1 MARADVAG
9 PEDQPEDWVEKHLRE
24 LALLSG
30 GGAMPT
36 EYEPGSGPARPVPQ
50 SGDPFAMPSWAR
62 DAGGAVGAF
71 LGGLVSRIGEGKDRT
86 LRDMREN
93 DPFPNSPYVSTSKFA
108 DALEGGGQ
116 KTLEGLDWL
125 DQNYFGPAVGGATA
139 VAGDTADNIG
149 RIASGTGFEG
159 AYGRTRRAQEIGGR
173 AYRDETGEEFKQ
185 LREDKDAP
193 AWARIGGLAAG
204 AAQLGVDAALPI
216 APGAGLL
223 PKAGRAVKGAMD
235 ARAARVSDL
244 GSRIGG
250 ESVTSVPRE
259 APGALRQRLG
269 LSDDAYADTG
279 PKQQAASADF
289 ARQVSERE
297 AQMRADFDAG
307 RPVGSLTDAQ
317 KAEAKAPINTSTLR
331 VADEKPKQPKQPK
344 GYVDTA
350 AGAGQR
356 EGNPD
361 LDRVAIGYLKERG
374 LAQPTRTY
382 TGIDKAKAQQIAE
395 YYDKTPDMSL
405 DPEVQRAYATFN
417 QETAEQAAA
426 LLRAGYK
433 AEPWTKPGQPYKN
446 SAEMRADVRDNKH
459 IWYFRT
465 EEGAPIH
472 GAMTAEQN
480 DTFRWVHD
488 VFGHALRGNEFGAVG
503 EENAWLAHSQMF
515 SPLARKAMSTETR
528 AQNSWVN
535 FGPHGEF
542 NRANPDKTIFAEQK
556 AMLLPDEFLLPAGSA
571 DTAARVRAMV
581 DSPLLS
587 SDEGAYLYGDELT
600 IGDLMDE
607 PTTTPRAPITKE
619 RPTLKKK
626 AIVASDLDKQA
637 IRDRVMKATP
647 EDIAK
652 AIKWYDDAE
661 DVVIDWSEKAGI
673 PRDNAAVAMAA
684 LSPQQ
689 NWVDAGSSM
698 DNLKSFARLVGAF
711 VKGHIDP
718 PFNVNMD
725 PNQVHKAWAALLAD
739 DPWPFVNGP
748 KEVDFALNLAGR
760 GDYAVID
767 RHIAAGST
775 SANYKKKLALGD
787 YKNIQK
793 AYEEVAAELVEKG
806 ILPKEGANRT
816 LQALDWGLISKNDL
830 EFRNEY
836 GGIFHGPPD
845 KMPWASVGIEPGGAP
860 RGPRSTPPPAPAHHI
875 DRDTGFGVAG
885 PGARAR
891 GTSPRDVNPFTARR
905 DAEKRIFQMGEN
917 SSTDMAKAYADAK
930 ATPAWKRTAEQKVA
944 MQADN
949 AGRGGGEPYLGSQD
963 EYFSPQ
969 SQQIMRGA
977 KERLRPSLEQR
988 TAPVTHEETLLA
1000 AQLSGRTPEQAAKT
1014 LLKRG
1019 QGAQAIT
1026 EAALGI
1032 EEKMALADAAA
1043 AKLAGGA
1050 GSITPAERLD
1060 ALFSIREAAGLLKDF
1075 AEGSSELGR
1084 ALNARKIALRRSL
1097 ALDPSET
1104 AWREA
1109 LRKIAGA
1116 HATPDKIDKL
1126 LLDLAAV
1133 RGDKAATYRILRSLN
1148 RGSGWDMAFEYS
1160 QANILTAIPTHAVN
1174 TYSGAI
1180 QHSLMWGRVVGETA
1194 LQVLWSPV
1202 FKNAAGAEDIAAFGA
1217 GYLDGL
1223 KGVSKQTYKLLRR
1236 RMDYYEYAQGGFAAK
1251 HGGETIQPGGA
1262 IPGRLGEIVRTP
1274 FKMLTIEDMF
1284 QTAPAFNARLRQLAS
1299 QEARKEGLKGKAVLD
1314 RAAEIAENPSDALF
1328 REASEFAERY
1338 ALHNRGE
1345 KLRTFDA
1352 FLNSMPVLRYLV
1364 RFTTTPTNLVAMGL
1378 DHSPVGLTRLVE
1390 NPLTPWRVKRL
1401 SGRDRAAVMAEAA
1414 IGTAVVGSF
1423 MGMLESGEMTG
1434 LRPTNKTERDLMEAE
1449 GVGPMMIRSDKV
1461 PLVGGLQHLANA
1473 NDDVNKRWVSGYVL
1487 GPLVVP
1493 YLIAAAIREVEHGNN
1508 NPDPKRMQAAVGA
1521 MVRTFA
1527 DQVPMLQGIDTTQD
1541 IFENPITLKP
1551 GQAPDGAIP
1560 DLAAQTART
1569 FVPAVSLVSMVE
1581 RMVDQYRRRPE
1592 GILQT
1597 IQSVIPILAA
1607 EGIDVGPL
1615 KVAPVNGIPDVLGR
1629 AVEQNNGAL
1638 ALFPRGSTQRDE
1650 HPVLVENK
1658 RLGEYG
1664 FPGFTGVTKVGPTI
1678 GSGSN
1683 AITLSP
1689 DGAARYQEI
1698 AGQLTDRYVSE
1709 LISSPAYTGMSDE
1722 AKAKAFQTKIEFAR
1736 LEARKRLAEEHLG
1749 IVTDNN
1755 GIRSVVARVAP
1766 DKALGI
1772 AIGMRATSKLHDRA
1786 DFLASFMSQIE
1797 SDPALRDAVE
1807 VEMTNKPRGTLHTG
1821 SISRVVDGD
1830 TVVIGEKSYRLY
1842 GVDVPEPNT
1851 PKGREATQALAQF
1864 LTGKKITYQIDKA
1877 DAFGRTLAEVYA
1889 DGKSVTDWLIDQ
1901 GLGQVR
1907 LPPQSDPNH
1916 YSLETYK
1923 RVIPLRQ
1930 QVKSDPIL
1938 SAEYVKDGQPFGDKT
1953 VWEQVDREKEQWDQA
1968 RKNGDTVYQADQ
1980 KFRVYAAYR
1989 KLNSQPGGKNPVR
2002 KKFIE
2007 NAEKQGIPLSK
2018 FLADIVAAEDHTP

>member
-9 PEDQPEDWVEKHLRE
+9 PEEQPEDWVEKHRR
-24 LALLSG
+24 ALEQVSVSRAPRIAPRA
-30 GGAMPT
+30 GAGYVAPTMPAWMQ
-36 EYEPGSGPARPVPQ
+36 GI
-50 SGDPFAMPSWAR
+50 
-62 DAGGAVGAF
+62 
-71 LGGLVSRIGEGKDRT
+71 GGLFSSGTAPRHEPVAREPMVGPSMEPGKDRT
-86 LRDMREN
+86 PPAPEPWKDPAEGVLYSKEEKAQGDKNFEWLGKAVEGAGHFAKAGDAILPLLTDPEARKRFGEIVDDLSARTGRAKN
-93 DPFPNSPYVSTSKFA
+93 DPSLRIAAGSMLQGERRDRDVAN
-108 DALEGGGQ
+108 D
-116 KTLEGLDWL
+116 
-125 DQNYFGPAVGGATA
+125 PAVGVLYSHDEARSAPT
-139 VAGDTADNIG
+139 IG
-149 RIASGTGFEG
+149 EMLLDPLNVVGGIGVE
-159 AYGRTRRAQEIGGR
+159 RA
-173 AYRDETGEEFKQ
+173 
-185 LREDKDAP
+185 
-193 AWARIGGLAAG
+193 
-204 AAQLGVDAALPI
+204 AAQAAKNFMRHHAYDAFR
-216 APGAGLL
+216 
-223 PKAGRAVKGAMD
+223 AGRVPS
-235 ARAARVSDL
+235 RVD
-244 GSRIGG
+244 
-250 ESVTSVPRE
+250 
-259 APGALRQRLG
+259 
-269 LSDDAYADTG
+269 
-279 PKQQAASADF
+279 
-289 ARQVSERE
+289 
-297 AQMRADFDAG
+297 QMRADFDAG
-307 RPVGSLTDAQ
+307 RPIPGLSDAQ
-317 KAEAKAPINTSTLR
+317 KAEAQAPIPERGVANTPTLR
-331 VADEKPKQPKQPK
+331 VSDEKPKQPKQPK
-344 GYVDTA
+344 GYIDTA
-350 AGAGQR
+350 AGPGQR

-361 LDRVAIGYLKERG
+361 LDRVATGYLKERG
-374 LAQPTRTY
+374 FALPTKTY
-382 TGIDKAKAQQIAE
+382 TGIDKAKAKQIAE
-395 YYDKTPDMSL
+395 FYDQTPDMSL
-405 DPEVQRAYATFN
+405 DPEVQRAYVAFN
-417 QETAEQAAA
+417 QETADQAAA

-446 SAEMRADVRDNKH
+446 SAEMRADVRNNKH

-480 DTFRWVHD
+480 DVFRWVHD
-488 VFGHALRGNEFGAVG
+488 VFGHSLRGNEFGAVG

-535 FGPHGEF
+535 FGPQGEF
-542 NRANPDKTIFAEQK
+542 NRANPDKTVFAEQK

-571 DTAARVRAMV
+571 DTATRVQAMV
-581 DSPLLS
+581 DSPLLGRGEE
-587 SDEGAYLYGDELT
+587 DYLYGNDLT

-607 PTTTPRAPITKE
+607 TPNGDPYA
-619 RPTLKKK
+619 RPTPKSPAMPKKK
-626 AIVASDLDKQA
+626 AVQASDLDKQA
-637 IRDRVMKATP
+637 VRERVLNATP

-652 AIKWYDDAE
+652 AIKWYDDAQ
-661 DVVIDWSEKAGI
+661 DVVIEWSDLGHGTV
-673 PRDNAAVAMAA
+673 PRDNVAVALAA

-689 NWVDAGSSM
+689 AWVDPISSF
-698 DNLKSFARLVGAF
+698 DNLKSFAKLMEAF
-711 VKGHIDP
+711 EKGRIEP
-718 PFNVNMD
+718 PYNINKD
-725 PNQVHKAWAALLAD
+725 SNQVNKAWAALLAE
-739 DPWPFVNGP
+739 DPWMFVNGP
-748 KEVDFALNLAGR
+748 KEVDFALNLAGK
-760 GDYAVID
+760 GDRAVVD
-767 RHIAAGST
+767 RHIRAGAPSVLGKKST
-775 SANYKKKLALGD
+775 NSLTLTEYR
-787 YKNIQK
+787 NIQK
-793 AYEEVAAELVEKG
+793 AYEEVAEELVEKG
-806 ILPKEGANRT
+806 ILPKEGAVRV

-845 KMPWASVGIEPGGAP
+845 KMPWASVGIEEGAGRSGRGG
-860 RGPRSTPPPAPAHHI
+860 RFAPAHHVE
-875 DRDTGFGVAG
+875 RDTGFGAAG

-917 SSTDMAKAYADAK
+917 STTDMAKAYADAK
-930 ATPAWKRTAEQKVA
+930 ATPAWKRTAEQKIA
-944 MQADN
+944 MQSDN

-977 KERLRPSLEQR
+977 KERLRPALEQR

-1000 AQLSGRTPEQAAKT
+1000 AQLSGRTPEQASKT

-1097 ALDPSET
+1097 ALDPSEA

-1109 LRKIAGA
+1109 LRKVAGS

-1133 RGDKAATYRILRSLN
+1133 RGDKAATYRILRQLN

-1174 TYSGAI
+1174 TYSGTI
-1180 QHSLMWGRVVGETA
+1180 QHTLMWGRVVGETG
-1194 LQVLWSPV
+1194 LQVLASPV
-1202 FKNAAGAEDIAAFGA
+1202 FKNSAGAEDIAAFGA

-1236 RMDYYEYAQGGFAAK
+1236 RIDYYEYAQGGFAAK
-1251 HGGETIQPGGA
+1251 HGGETIPPGGA

-1274 FKMLTIEDMF
+1274 FKALTIEDMF
-1284 QTAPAFNARLRQLAS
+1284 QTAPAFNARLRQLAA

-1314 RAAEIAENPSDALF
+1314 RAAEIARDPSDALF
-1328 REASEFAERY
+1328 REASEFAEWY
-1338 ALHNRGE
+1338 ALHTRGE

-1352 FLNSMPVLRYLV
+1352 FLHSMPVLRYLV

-1378 DHSPVGLTRLVE
+1378 DHTPLGLTRLVE
-1390 NPLTPWRVKRL
+1390 NPLTPWRMKRL

-1414 IGTAVVGSF
+1414 MGTAVIGSF
-1423 MGMLESGEMTG
+1423 LGMLESGEMTG

-1449 GVGPMMIRSDKV
+1449 GIGPMMIRSDKV

-1473 NDDVNKRWVSGYVL
+1473 NGDVNKRWVSGYVL

-1527 DQVPMLQGIDTTQD
+1527 DQVPMLQGIDTTHD

-1560 DLAAQTART
+1560 DLTAQTART
-1569 FVPAVSLVSMVE
+1569 FVPATSLVSMGE

-1607 EGIDVGPL
+1607 EGIEVGPL

-1629 AVEQNNGAL
+1629 AVEQNTGAL

-1658 RLGEYG
+1658 RLGGFG
-1664 FPGFTGVTKVGPTI
+1664 FPGFTGVTKVSPTI

-1709 LISSPAYTGMSDE
+1709 LISSPAYAGMSDE

-1772 AIGMRATSKLHDRA
+1772 AIGMRATSKLHDRV

-1807 VEMTNKPRGTLHTG
+1807 VEMTNRPRGTLHTG
-1821 SISRVVDGD
+1821 TISRVVDGD
-1830 TVVIGEKSYRLY
+1830 TVVIGEKSYRIY

-1851 PKGREATQALAQF
+1851 PEGQAATQALAEF
-1864 LTGKKITYQIDKA
+1864 LTGKTITYQTDKA

-1916 YSLETYK
+1916 YSLETYR

-1938 SAEYVKDGQPFGDKT
+1938 SAEYVKNGQPFGDKT
-1953 VWEQVDREKEQWDQA
+1953 TWEQVDREKEQWDQA
-1968 RKNGDTVYQADQ
+1968 RKNGDTIYQADQ

-2007 NAEKQGIPLSK
+2007 DAEKQGIPLSK